1 MFGHAF
7 GMILGWLYSIP
18 DDSTVATC
26 LCALCV
32 PGHHVG
38 AVTPLGG
45 GELMSNFIKTLFS
58 TTGIF
63 IVVYILIG
71 IFLNTAPPHIPGITA
86 TADTLHSWIQY
97 VISIFFW
104 PLSFWHPH
112 FTTGKWTP

>member
-7 GMILGWLYSIP
+7 GMILGWLYAIP
-18 DDSTVATC
+18 DDSTVRDLPVCAVRPW
-26 LCALCV
+26 ALCKRRD
-32 PGHHVG
+32 
-38 AVTPLGG
+38 PLGG